1 MVIFEEKQFLQE
13 LEYLVNIDSGSG
25 TADGIGQIASFLIG
39 KCSQLGLTVK
49 KHVFDPAY
57 GPCLEVRN
65 YPESEDIDLL
75 LLCHMDTVFPV
86 GTSEKRPFRIKG
98 DQVYGPG
105 CADMK
110 SSILLA
116 FALVQNLLRERPELR
131 LCVALNSDS
140 EVGSI
145 SSRGWLR
152 ELARKST
159 YCLGFEAGRS
169 DGSYVKTRKGVCRLS
184 IKLHGKSAHAGVNPD
199 DGASAVVELA
209 KWICR
214 FADPARRDNGYRVNF
229 GVIKGGTAYNVVP
242 DSAECDVD
250 IRFDTPEDLQEAMAQ
265 FDVLRQHPFDQN
277 VTAEIAVTGQT
288 PPMVATENSKRLMRL
303 LEEEGSLLDVD
314 VKFVGTGGGSD
325 ASRVSS
331 GGAAAIDACGPV
343 CFYMHDAREYF
354 LLDTVEPRLQL
365 LMNVIQK
372 L

>member
-57 GPCLEVRN
+57 VPCLEVRN

-169 DGSYVKTRKGVCRLS
+169 DGSFVKRRKGA
-184 IKLHGKSAHAGVNPD
+184 AHY
-199 DGASAVVELA
+199 
-209 KWICR
+209 I
-214 FADPARRDNGYRVNF
+214 
-229 GVIKGGTAYNVVP
+229 
-242 DSAECDVD
+242 
-250 IRFDTPEDLQEAMAQ
+250 IRMY
-265 FDVLRQHPFDQN
+265 
-277 VTAEIAVTGQT
+277 G
-288 PPMVATENSKRLMRL
+288 
-303 LEEEGSLLDVD
+303 
-314 VKFVGTGGGSD
+314 
-325 ASRVSS
+325 
-331 GGAAAIDACGPV
+331 
-343 CFYMHDAREYF
+343 
-354 LLDTVEPRLQL
+354 
-365 LMNVIQK
+365 
-372 L
+372 

>member
-1 MVIFEEKQFLQE
+1 M
-13 LEYLVNIDSGSG
+13 
-25 TADGIGQIASFLIG
+25 
-39 KCSQLGLTVK
+39 
-49 KHVFDPAY
+49 
-57 GPCLEVRN
+57 
-65 YPESEDIDLL
+65 
-75 LLCHMDTVFPV
+75 
-86 GTSEKRPFRIKG
+86 
-98 DQVYGPG
+98 
-105 CADMK
+105 
-110 SSILLA
+110 
-116 FALVQNLLRERPELR
+116 
-131 LCVALNSDS
+131 
-140 EVGSI
+140 
-145 SSRGWLR
+145 
-152 ELARKST
+152 
-159 YCLGFEAGRS
+159 
-169 DGSYVKTRKGVCRLS
+169 
-184 IKLHGKSAHAGVNPD
+184 
-199 DGASAVVELA
+199 VELA

-277 VTAEIAVTGQT
+277 VTAEIAITGQT

-303 LEEEGSLLDVD
+303 LEEEGILLDVD